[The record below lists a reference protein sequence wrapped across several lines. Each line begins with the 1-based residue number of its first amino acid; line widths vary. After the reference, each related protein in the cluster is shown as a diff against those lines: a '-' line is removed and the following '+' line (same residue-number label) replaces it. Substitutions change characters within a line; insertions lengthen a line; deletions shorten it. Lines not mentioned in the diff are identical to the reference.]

1 MKYLSLILSTVEFLW
16 AAKSS
21 LCRSELMHQVLR
33 EENGPQ
39 PFSEARE
46 LPVVISPAT
55 FGFPAWESFFAHAQ
69 HTHLGLAALPGLLG
83 CASTSSVPVTQHKC
97 NAVLCKPQGFP
108 LRCKEGDGVPKPS
121 EQATAALAFTLAWL

>member
-1 MKYLSLILSTVEFLW
+1 MKSLSLILSTVEFLW

-21 LCRSELMHQVLR
+21 LHQSELLHQVLR

-39 PFSEARE
+39 PFSEVGE
-46 LPVVISPAT
+46 LHVVISPAT

-69 HTHLGLAALPGLLG
+69 HTHQGLAALPSLPG

-121 EQATAALAFTLAWL
+121 EQAAAALAFTLVWL